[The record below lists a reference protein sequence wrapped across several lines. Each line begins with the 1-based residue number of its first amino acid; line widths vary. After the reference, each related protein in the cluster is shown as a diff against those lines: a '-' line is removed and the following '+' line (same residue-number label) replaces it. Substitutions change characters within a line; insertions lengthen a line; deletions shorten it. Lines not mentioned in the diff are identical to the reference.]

1 MMQQG
6 LGALMPQLPAGQA
19 PANPTRLAAAMDV
32 VTSDAE
38 EQILDPRTLALIKY
52 KDAVQAMQS
61 ADQLMAASRPA
72 PTPPTVA
79 ERTKLAAEQGIMG
92 LASRLAPGVQQQ
104 GNRMGAAQMQ
114 QPMTGGLP
122 QLPSPNMARM
132 AGGGIV
138 GYAPGG
144 DVKEEDAI
152 VGYDGQGNPIYAS
165 DLARLANAGA
175 IDETAEGA
183 ARRAAY
189 AALQR
194 ERPDFSEIAQSPEA
208 PKETRTAVPTNTYG
222 MGDRTGQL
230 DTLKGMVSGTGDL
243 IRSGLGSLAP
253 RGTKVQAE
261 QPVGFIPTLARE
273 GQPTS
278 VEELLAEVERQ
289 NRIRAQAERARAQQ
303 RRRLEELEE
312 SYGPPTS
319 EGSRGAVGSAYIN
332 PETGEPMSVGE
343 RFASLR
349 SGLGSLAPRG
359 MSDEESAQ
367 ALSETPYDYGAFV
380 RGLMPGLPGG
390 GRFLKDVVTGGY
402 SADELL
408 NKVMPTR
415 MEALKEG
422 RGIAELT
429 PYEQGAVFREGILA
443 VPNYLRTILFP
454 NPENTGLGT
463 ITFGDVGEAVAPR
476 ARGFLGMSPGER
488 EGSDATAPT
497 AAAPAATAPTAA
509 APAATAPAPA
519 RRQVERIP
527 EAEALAAVSP
537 SGPKTAFEYL
547 MEYGQ
552 APEEAKTSTAAQ
564 PRDVGD
570 ERLRRIIAGLRGMGA
585 QGLGGYAAG
594 SAAEQERIAQEII
607 DAQERSRAASMEERE
622 LGLKDRELTLMD
634 ALRRDQLA
642 EDTRKREED
651 QQQRITQMEIG
662 KQKFLQEQIS
672 AATQNLDFRIEN
684 LQMAIMMGDYDDE
697 KIDLL
702 QQLQK
707 QRIRIAEE
715 VEAQLE
721 GYMSSGAQTSS
732 GLNAN
737 DFTVRQL
744 PAQ

>member
-92 LASRLAPGVQQQ
+92 LASRLAPGLQQQ

-114 QPMTGGLP
+114 QAMTGGLP

-253 RGTKVQAE
+253 RGMSDEEIAAE
-261 QPVGFIPTLARE
+261 TAVTR
-273 GQPTS
+273 
-278 VEELLAEVERQ
+278 
-289 NRIRAQAERARAQQ
+289 RA
-303 RRRLEELEE
+303 
-312 SYGPPTS
+312 
-319 EGSRGAVGSAYIN
+319 
-332 PETGEPMSVGE
+332 
-343 RFASLR
+343 
-349 SGLGSLAPRG
+349 APRG
-359 MSDEESAQ
+359 MSDEEIAAETAITRRAPPRSGMTDESPTARTTNALDSAYIMGLGGSDSPSTITMGERISS
-367 ALSETPYDYGAFV
+367 ALD
-380 RGLMPGLPGG
+380 
-390 GRFLKDVVTGGY
+390 RFKTAMGY
-402 SADELL
+402 TDPRAAE
-408 NKVMPTR
+408 R
-415 MEALKEG
+415 AEREAE
-422 RGIAELT
+422 
-429 PYEQGAVFREGILA
+429 ILA
-443 VPNYLRTILFP
+443 QYEVVKRAQQERVANRQARRLADQG
-454 NPENTGLGT
+454 TGLDAMYAMGLGLGSTSGAGT
-463 ITFGDVGEAVAPR
+463 AAP
-476 ARGFLGMSPGER
+476 AT
-488 EGSDATAPT
+488 TAPT
-497 AAAPAATAPTAA
+497 AAAPATTTPTAA

-527 EAEALAAVSP
+527 EAEALAAISP
-537 SGPKTAFEYL
+537 SGPKTAVEYL

-552 APEEAKTSTAAQ
+552 APEKTKTSTAA
-564 PRDVGD
+564 PARDARD

-607 DAQERSRAASMEERE
+607 DAQERSRAARMEERE

-634 ALRRDQLA
+634 ALRRDQLE
-642 EDTRKREED
+642 EDIRAREEA
-651 QQQRITQMEIG
+651 QQQRMTQMEIG
-662 KQKFLQEQIS
+662 KQEFLQEQIS
-672 AATQNLDFRIEN
+672 AATQNLDFMINN
-684 LQMAIMMGDYDDE
+684 LQMAIMMGDDDE
-697 KIDLL
+697 EKMDQL
-702 QQLQK
+702 QQLRQ
-707 QRIRIAEE
+707 QRIRIIEE
-715 VEAQLE
+715 VEAQL
-721 GYMSSGAQTSS
+721 GRYMSYGAQTPS